1 MSFAGLWHRPSPL
14 FCRPR
19 YHPRPL
25 IIWGEVWEEDIWG
38 AVWEEVTAVWEEV
51 TAAWEEVTAPWEDTV
66 SWDQVTAPWGRD
78 TAAWGRDTAAWDQ
91 DTSAWDQVTAPW
103 DQDTSAW
110 DQVTAPWAQD
120 TSAWDQDSTIVMTSR
135 FGTTAVS
142 AIAMIGSSVIAI
154 SMTMI
159 GSSAITT
166 VSSSILISWR
176 LASLRTTH
184 TTPITR
190 TMCTRTIIPILITE
204 GPTITNIGTIWPC
217 QCNRNF
223 SGAVISTA
231 R

>member
-1 MSFAGLWHRPSPL
+1 MAG
-14 FCRPR
+14 
-19 YHPRPL
+19 
-25 IIWGEVWEEDIWG
+25 
-38 AVWEEVTAVWEEV
+38 WEEVRALWEG
-51 TAAWEEVTAPWEDTV
+51 TV
-66 SWDQVTAPWGRD
+66 SWDQVTAAWGRD
-78 TAAWGRDTAAWDQ
+78 TAAWGRGRAAWDQ

-110 DQVTAPWAQD
+110 HQVRALWDQDTSAWDQD

-190 TMCTRTIIPILITE
+190 TMGTRTIIPILITE

-223 SGAVISTA
+223 PDAVITTA